1 MDTDF
6 SAKIS
11 FEEFKTAMSATMQE
25 QDEAML
31 KSSFRRLDSNGD
43 QFLTMDEIIGTLTK
57 NEDSLHRIRKTQGF
71 IDEVR

>member
-1 MDTDF
+1 
-6 SAKIS
+6 
-11 FEEFKTAMSATMQE
+11 MSATMQE